1 MSDPTILAASVSLG
15 VSLLAAAIVG
25 LSRRAVKEQD
35 RRIEVNEARISDAE
49 RVNRQQ
55 ADALSELRLHLAQ
68 NHPDN
73 ADFGEVK
80 TAIRDLT
87 SAVVTLTTRIEVLT
101 ATR

>member
-1 MSDPTILAASVSLG
+1 MSEPASFATIAAVVLSLG
-15 VSLLAAAIVG
+15 ASLVVG
-25 LSRRAVKEQD
+25 LVRRSVADLD
-35 RRIEVNEARISDAE
+35 RRIADAE
-49 RVNRQQ
+49 RVNREQ
-55 ADALSELRLHLAQ
+55 ADALHAHQLHLAQ

>member
-1 MSDPTILAASVSLG
+1 MSEP
-15 VSLLAAAIVG
+15 AAIAAFAAVG
-25 LSRRAVKEQD
+25 LSLGSALFVGLAKRAVSEQD
-35 RRIEVNEARISDAE
+35 RRLESVEKRIADAE
-49 RVNRQQ
+49 RVNREQ
-55 ADALSELRLHLAQ
+55 ADALHAHQLHLAQ